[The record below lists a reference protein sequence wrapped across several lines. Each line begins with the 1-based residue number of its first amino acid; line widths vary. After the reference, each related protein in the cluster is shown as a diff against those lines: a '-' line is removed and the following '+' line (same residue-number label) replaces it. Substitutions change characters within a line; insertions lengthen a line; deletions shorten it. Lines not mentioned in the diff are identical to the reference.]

1 MAPVNVTEKRNAWRA
16 GFDPDRSLAEQLDGP
31 FTPAWQIAV
40 VTGLSE
46 STIYESGKRFDAAM
60 RAGDRETAAR
70 ETPCILMG
78 HSHRFPKDAFI
89 AWWQSA
95 GAVTLE
101 RLTEVVAS

>member
-1 MAPVNVTEKRNAWRA
+1 VFVMAPATITEKRSLWRA
-16 GFDPDRSLAEQLDGP
+16 GFDPGAPLAEQLDGP

-60 RAGDRETAAR
+60 RAGDREAASR

-78 HSHRFPKDAFI
+78 HSHRFPRDAFI
-89 AWWQSA
+89 SWWQSA
-95 GAVTLE
+95 GAVTLD
-101 RLTEVVAS
+101 RLAP